1 MRLIAVNVIRV
12 RPDGA
17 ADFLDSVHQ
26 LAPAAGQKKDSQHW
40 TMHQTLAG
48 EQQEIAFVTEL
59 ENFAALEARGPVDAL
74 YRRLL
79 GEKRGT
85 EASARASAAV
95 IDSRTTVSI
104 RREDLSYTPGGDP
117 PTTSPFAVVTRLA
130 TRPGQQDA
138 CEELLRKIAEAI
150 PKVDD
155 PLMLVSHQVIVGN
168 LRSYWTVRPL
178 QHLAILDEAL
188 PAPDLLMK
196 AFGSGEGGLDLARRL
211 GGAGARRSPDRPLR
225 ARAVERTEALT
236 SQGTRRRV
244 PCDLPE
250 APSAFLRLYH
260 QLVPA

>member
-1 MRLIAVNVIRV
+1 
-12 RPDGA
+12 
-17 ADFLDSVHQ
+17 
-26 LAPAAGQKKDSQHW
+26 
-40 TMHQTLAG
+40 
-48 EQQEIAFVTEL
+48 
-59 ENFAALEARGPVDAL
+59 VDAL

-85 EASARASAAV
+85 EAFAKASAAV

-117 PTTSPFAVVTRLA
+117 PTTSPFAVVTRLEA
-130 TRPGQQDA
+130 RPGQQDA

-168 LRSYWTVRPL
+168 LRGYWTVRPL

-196 AFGSGEGGLDLARRL
+196 AFGSGEGGLIWR
-211 GGAGARRSPDRPLR
+211 GGS
-225 ARAVERTEALT
+225 EALALAGR
-236 SQGTRRRV
+236 QIVRFV
-244 PCDLPE
+244 PELSN
-250 APSAFLRLYH
+250 APKR
-260 QLVPA
+260 